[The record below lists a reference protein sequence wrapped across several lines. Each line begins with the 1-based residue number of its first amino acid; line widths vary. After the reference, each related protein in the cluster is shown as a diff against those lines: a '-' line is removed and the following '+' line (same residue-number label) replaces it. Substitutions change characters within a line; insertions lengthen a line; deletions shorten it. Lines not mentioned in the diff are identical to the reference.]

1 MIMTIK
7 YTGRYRMYKRICL
20 WLGFTVALGAFPL
33 LFVLVIKYVTK
44 SEISISVIS
53 PELFF
58 FNVMVYAD
66 GLKTLYDIK
75 KSDKNKK
82 VKDTL
87 FVSVV
92 ILLIFLAVIYGILLL
107 NSNIPD
113 LNLQLKLINILSII
127 FTIICI
133 ILSICIQVM
142 GGLEDEWD
150 NC

>member
-1 MIMTIK
+1 
-7 YTGRYRMYKRICL
+7 MYKRICL

-33 LFVLVIKYVTK
+33 LFILVVKYVTK

-66 GLKTLYDIK
+66 GLKTLNDIK
-75 KSDKNKK
+75 EGEKNKK
-82 VKDTL
+82 VKTTL

-92 ILLIFLAVIYGILLL
+92 IFLIFLSVIYGILLL
-107 NSNIPD
+107 NSNIPT
-113 LNLQLKLINILSII
+113 LNLRLGLLNALSVI

-133 ILSICIQVM
+133 IISGCIQVI
-142 GGLEDEWD
+142 GGLEDE
-150 NC
+150 

>member
-1 MIMTIK
+1 
-7 YTGRYRMYKRICL
+7 MYKRMCL

-33 LFVLVIKYVTK
+33 LFILVIKYVTK

-75 KSDKNKK
+75 KSDKNKRA
-82 VKDTL
+82 KDTL

-113 LNLQLKLINILSII
+113 LNLQLGLINILSIV

-133 ILSICIQVM
+133 VLSICIQVI
-142 GGLEDEWD
+142 GGLEDECD
-150 NC
+150 N

>member
-1 MIMTIK
+1 
-7 YTGRYRMYKRICL
+7 MYKRICL
-20 WLGFTVALGAFPL
+20 WIGFTVALGIFPL
-33 LFVLVIKYVTK
+33 LFTVIIKYVTK

-82 VKDTL
+82 AKDTL
-87 FVSVV
+87 FVSV
-92 ILLIFLAVIYGILLL
+92 LIFLIFQAVIYGILLL

-113 LNLQLKLINILSII
+113 LNLQLELINILSVI
-127 FTIICI
+127 FTIICV
-133 ILSICIQVM
+133 ILSICIQVI
-142 GGLEDEWD
+142 GGLEDE
-150 NC
+150 

>member
-1 MIMTIK
+1 
-7 YTGRYRMYKRICL
+7 MYKRICL
-20 WLGFTVALGAFPL
+20 WFGFTVILGILPL
-33 LFVLVIKYVTK
+33 LFTLIIKYVTK
-44 SEISISVIS
+44 SEISISIIS

-92 ILLIFLAVIYGILLL
+92 LLLIFQAVIYGILLL
-107 NSNIPD
+107 NSNIPN
-113 LNLQLKLINILSII
+113 LKLQLDLINLLSIV
-127 FTIICI
+127 FTIICV
-133 ILSICIQVM
+133 ILSICIQII
-142 GGLEDEWD
+142 GGLEDE
-150 NC
+150 

>member
-1 MIMTIK
+1 
-7 YTGRYRMYKRICL
+7 MYKRICL
-20 WLGFTVALGAFPL
+20 WLGFTVTLGIFPL
-33 LFVLVIKYVTK
+33 LFILIIKYVTK

-75 KSDKNKK
+75 KTEKNKK
-82 VKDTL
+82 AKDTL

-92 ILLIFLAVIYGILLL
+92 ILLIFQAVIYGILLL
-107 NSNIPD
+107 NSNIPN
-113 LNLQLKLINILSII
+113 LKLQLELINLLSII
-127 FTIICI
+127 FTVICV
-133 ILSICIQVM
+133 ILSICIQII

-150 NC
+150 NYWFMC